1 MAFFKDFSVAL
12 KDKWL
17 QYYQANRDWL
27 VLQMDLN
34 SIPTPDGGRR
44 PASSLILGTINALDP
59 EAAQLMLPF
68 SRLNPDPEKLIEVLG
83 LHFDP
88 DLALAGR
95 STSEQPATV
104 AVPAYQAPAVAPGYA
119 PSPEIPLFVAKAV
132 PGYHHPAPPETLSL
146 EEDITPAQTLN
157 VAGAVAAV
165 AGATAVVGVAA
176 VMEKTQDDFNL
187 EYDDL
192 GMGDLGLDIDT
203 ETANIAEED
212 FELGLEDE
220 SESLGTDDL
229 DMDLESDDLDMSLES
244 DELESDDLD
253 MSLES
258 DELESDDLDMSL
270 ESDELE
276 SDDLDMSLE
285 SDELESDDLD
295 MSLESDEL
303 ESNDLDF
310 GLESETTS
318 AELDI
323 NTDSDVWGDDVQT
336 ELGEENGLTGELD
349 LSLDASDDLG
359 LDGMD
364 DFGLEADELGSEG
377 LGGLE
382 LGDTDSGLDDD
393 LGDFGLEDSS
403 SNGLGLDAGGDL
415 DDLGLGDDDL
425 GEFNLDDMG
434 DLTTGDMDDIDIE
447 GLTGSSDDDEISLS
461 DFK

>member
-258 DELESDDLDMSL
+258 DELES
-270 ESDELE
+270 
-276 SDDLDMSLE
+276 
-285 SDELESDDLD
+285 
-295 MSLESDEL
+295 
-303 ESNDLDF
+303 NDLDF

-323 NTDSDVWGDDVQT
+323 NTDSDVWADDVQT

-364 DFGLEADELGSEG
+364 DFGLEADELGSED

>member
-146 EEDITPAQTLN
+146 EEDITPAQKLN

-229 DMDLESDDLDMSLES
+229 DMD
-244 DELESDDLD
+244 LESDDLD

>member
-276 SDDLDMSLE
+276 S
-285 SDELESDDLD
+285 
-295 MSLESDEL
+295 
-303 ESNDLDF
+303 NDLDF

>member
-1 MAFFKDFSVAL
+1 MAFFKDFSTAL

-17 QYYQANRDWL
+17 QYYQANREWL

-119 PSPEIPLFVAKAV
+119 PSPEIPLFVAQAV

-229 DMDLESDDLDMSLES
+229 DMD
-244 DELESDDLD
+244 LESDDLD

>member
-1 MAFFKDFSVAL
+1 
-12 KDKWL
+12 
-17 QYYQANRDWL
+17 
-27 VLQMDLN
+27 
-34 SIPTPDGGRR
+34 
-44 PASSLILGTINALDP
+44 
-59 EAAQLMLPF
+59 MLPF

-258 DELESDDLDMSL
+258 DELES
-270 ESDELE
+270 
-276 SDDLDMSLE
+276 
-285 SDELESDDLD
+285 
-295 MSLESDEL
+295 
-303 ESNDLDF
+303 NDLDF

>member
-1 MAFFKDFSVAL
+1 MAFFKDFSTAL

-17 QYYQANRDWL
+17 QYYQANREWL

-68 SRLNPDPEKLIEVLG
+68 SKLNPDPEKLIEVLG
-83 LHFDP
+83 LNFDP
-88 DLALAGR
+88 DLALGGR
-95 STSEQPATV
+95 STSEQPTKV
-104 AVPAYQAPAVAPGYA
+104 VVQAPTSVPVAPGYS
-119 PSPEIPLFVAKAV
+119 PSPEIPTSVAQAV

-229 DMDLESDDLDMSLES
+229 DMD
-244 DELESDDLD
+244 
-253 MSLES
+253 
-258 DELESDDLDMSL
+258 LESDDLDMSL

>member
-285 SDELESDDLD
+285 SDELES
-295 MSLESDEL
+295 
-303 ESNDLDF
+303 NDLDF

-323 NTDSDVWGDDVQT
+323 NTDSDVWADDVQT

-364 DFGLEADELGSEG
+364 DFGLEADELGSED

>member
-83 LHFDP
+83 LNFDP
-88 DLALAGR
+88 DLALGGR
-95 STSEQPATV
+95 STSEQPTKV
-104 AVPAYQAPAVAPGYA
+104 VVQAPTSVPVAPGYS
-119 PSPEIPLFVAKAV
+119 PSPEIPTSVAQAV

-229 DMDLESDDLDMSLES
+229 DMD
-244 DELESDDLD
+244 
-253 MSLES
+253 
-258 DELESDDLDMSL
+258 LESDDLDMSL

>member
-187 EYDDL
+187 EDDDL

-229 DMDLESDDLDMSLES
+229 DMD
-244 DELESDDLD
+244 
-253 MSLES
+253 
-258 DELESDDLDMSL
+258 
-270 ESDELE
+270 LE

>member
-1 MAFFKDFSVAL
+1 MAFFKDFSTAL

-258 DELESDDLDMSL
+258 DELES
-270 ESDELE
+270 
-276 SDDLDMSLE
+276 
-285 SDELESDDLD
+285 
-295 MSLESDEL
+295 
-303 ESNDLDF
+303 NDLDF

>member
-258 DELESDDLDMSL
+258 DELES
-270 ESDELE
+270 
-276 SDDLDMSLE
+276 
-285 SDELESDDLD
+285 
-295 MSLESDEL
+295 
-303 ESNDLDF
+303 NDLDF

>member
-176 VMEKTQDDFNL
+176 GMEKTQDDFNL

-258 DELESDDLDMSL
+258 DELES
-270 ESDELE
+270 
-276 SDDLDMSLE
+276 
-285 SDELESDDLD
+285 
-295 MSLESDEL
+295 
-303 ESNDLDF
+303 NDLDF

-323 NTDSDVWGDDVQT
+323 NTDSDVWADDVQT

>member
-1 MAFFKDFSVAL
+1 MAFFKDFSTAL

-17 QYYQANRDWL
+17 QYYQANREWL

-119 PSPEIPLFVAKAV
+119 PSPEIPLFVAQAV

-229 DMDLESDDLDMSLES
+229 DMD
-244 DELESDDLD
+244 
-253 MSLES
+253 
-258 DELESDDLDMSL
+258 
-270 ESDELE
+270 LE

>member
-1 MAFFKDFSVAL
+1 
-12 KDKWL
+12 
-17 QYYQANRDWL
+17 
-27 VLQMDLN
+27 
-34 SIPTPDGGRR
+34 
-44 PASSLILGTINALDP
+44 
-59 EAAQLMLPF
+59 MLPF

-276 SDDLDMSLE
+276 S
-285 SDELESDDLD
+285 
-295 MSLESDEL
+295 
-303 ESNDLDF
+303 NDLDF

>member
-1 MAFFKDFSVAL
+1 MAFFKDFSTAL

-276 SDDLDMSLE
+276 S
-285 SDELESDDLD
+285 
-295 MSLESDEL
+295 
-303 ESNDLDF
+303 NDLDF

>member
-1 MAFFKDFSVAL
+1 MAFFKDFSTAL

-17 QYYQANRDWL
+17 QYYQANREWL

-68 SRLNPDPEKLIEVLG
+68 SKLNPDPEKLIEVLG
-83 LHFDP
+83 LNFDP
-88 DLALAGR
+88 DLALGGR
-95 STSEQPATV
+95 STSEQPTTV
-104 AVPAYQAPAVAPGYA
+104 VVQAPTSVPVAPGYS
-119 PSPEIPLFVAKAV
+119 PSPEIPTSLTQAV
-132 PGYHHPAPPETLSL
+132 PGYHPPAPPETLSL
-146 EEDITPAQTLN
+146 EADITPAQTLN

-229 DMDLESDDLDMSLES
+229 DMD
-244 DELESDDLD
+244 
-253 MSLES
+253 
-258 DELESDDLDMSL
+258 
-270 ESDELE
+270 LE

>member
-17 QYYQANRDWL
+17 QYYQANREWL

-68 SRLNPDPEKLIEVLG
+68 SKLNPDPEKLIEVLG

-258 DELESDDLDMSL
+258 DELES
-270 ESDELE
+270 
-276 SDDLDMSLE
+276 
-285 SDELESDDLD
+285 
-295 MSLESDEL
+295 
-303 ESNDLDF
+303 NDLDF

>member
-212 FELGLEDE
+212 FELELEDE

-229 DMDLESDDLDMSLES
+229 DMD
-244 DELESDDLD
+244 LESDDLD

-323 NTDSDVWGDDVQT
+323 NTDSDVWADDVQT

-364 DFGLEADELGSEG
+364 DFGLEADELGSED

>member
-88 DLALAGR
+88 DLALGGR
-95 STSEQPATV
+95 STSEQSTTV
-104 AVPAYQAPAVAPGYA
+104 AVPAYQAPAVSPGYA
-119 PSPEIPLFVAKAV
+119 PSPEIPLSVAKAV
-132 PGYHHPAPPETLSL
+132 PGYHPPAPPETPSL

-157 VAGAVAAV
+157 VAGAVAV
-165 AGATAVVGVAA
+165 AGAAAVVGGAV
-176 VMEKTQDDFNL
+176 VMEETLDEFDL
-187 EYDDL
+187 EVEEDISIDDDL
-192 GMGDLGLDIDT
+192 DMGDLDTDLDEDLDLDIDT
-203 ETANIAEED
+203 ETATAAEED
-212 FELGLEDE
+212 FDLGLEDE
-220 SESLGTDDL
+220 SESLGT
-229 DMDLESDDLDMSLES
+229 DDLDMSLES

-295 MSLESDEL
+295 
-303 ESNDLDF
+303 F

-323 NTDSDVWGDDVQT
+323 NTESDVWDDEVQT
-336 ELGEENGLTGELD
+336 ELGEDDGSADLD
-349 LSLDASDDLG
+349 LSLDSSDDIGLG
-359 LDGMD
+359 GMD
-364 DFGLEADELGSEG
+364 DFGLEGDDLGSDEI
-377 LGGLE
+377 GGLE

-403 SNGLGLDAGGDL
+403 SDGLGLDAGGNL

>member
-203 ETANIAEED
+203 ETANIVEED

-229 DMDLESDDLDMSLES
+229 DMD
-244 DELESDDLD
+244 LESDDLD

-323 NTDSDVWGDDVQT
+323 NTDSDVWADDVQT

>member
-244 DELESDDLD
+244 DELES
-253 MSLES
+253 
-258 DELESDDLDMSL
+258 
-270 ESDELE
+270 
-276 SDDLDMSLE
+276 
-285 SDELESDDLD
+285 
-295 MSLESDEL
+295 
-303 ESNDLDF
+303 NDLDF

-323 NTDSDVWGDDVQT
+323 NTDSDVWADDVQT

-364 DFGLEADELGSEG
+364 DFGLEADELGSED

>member
-258 DELESDDLDMSL
+258 DELES
-270 ESDELE
+270 
-276 SDDLDMSLE
+276 
-285 SDELESDDLD
+285 
-295 MSLESDEL
+295 
-303 ESNDLDF
+303 NDLDF

-323 NTDSDVWGDDVQT
+323 NTDSDVWADDVQT

>member
-212 FELGLEDE
+212 FELELEDE

-229 DMDLESDDLDMSLES
+229 DMD
-244 DELESDDLD
+244 
-253 MSLES
+253 
-258 DELESDDLDMSL
+258 
-270 ESDELE
+270 
-276 SDDLDMSLE
+276 
-285 SDELESDDLD
+285 LESDDLD

-323 NTDSDVWGDDVQT
+323 NTDSDVWADDVQT

>member
-1 MAFFKDFSVAL
+1 MAFFKDFSTAL

-17 QYYQANRDWL
+17 QYYQANREWL

-68 SRLNPDPEKLIEVLG
+68 SKLNPDPEKLIEVLG
-83 LHFDP
+83 LNFDP
-88 DLALAGR
+88 DLALGGR
-95 STSEQPATV
+95 STSEQPTKV
-104 AVPAYQAPAVAPGYA
+104 VVQAPTSVPVAPGYS
-119 PSPEIPLFVAKAV
+119 PSPEIPTSVAQAV

-229 DMDLESDDLDMSLES
+229 DMD
-244 DELESDDLD
+244 
-253 MSLES
+253 
-258 DELESDDLDMSL
+258 
-270 ESDELE
+270 LE

>member
-1 MAFFKDFSVAL
+1 MAFFKDFSTAL

-17 QYYQANRDWL
+17 QYYQANREWL

-68 SRLNPDPEKLIEVLG
+68 SKLNPDPEKLIEVLG
-83 LHFDP
+83 LNFDP
-88 DLALAGR
+88 DLALGGR
-95 STSEQPATV
+95 STSEQPTKV
-104 AVPAYQAPAVAPGYA
+104 VVQAPTSVPVAPGYS
-119 PSPEIPLFVAKAV
+119 PSPEIPTSVAQAV
-132 PGYHHPAPPETLSL
+132 PGYHPPAPPETLSL
-146 EEDITPAQTLN
+146 EAEITPAQKLN

-187 EYDDL
+187 EDDDL

-285 SDELESDDLD
+285 SDELES
-295 MSLESDEL
+295 
-303 ESNDLDF
+303 NDLDF

-336 ELGEENGLTGELD
+336 ELGEENGLTDELD

-403 SNGLGLDAGGDL
+403 SDGLGLDAGGDL

>member
-1 MAFFKDFSVAL
+1 MAFFKDFSTAL

-17 QYYQANRDWL
+17 QYYQANREWL

-68 SRLNPDPEKLIEVLG
+68 SKLNPDPEKLIEVLG
-83 LHFDP
+83 LNFDP
-88 DLALAGR
+88 DLALGGR
-95 STSEQPATV
+95 STSEQPTKV
-104 AVPAYQAPAVAPGYA
+104 VVQAPTSVPVAPGYS
-119 PSPEIPLFVAKAV
+119 PSPEIPTSVAQAV
-132 PGYHHPAPPETLSL
+132 PGYHPPAPPETLSL
-146 EEDITPAQTLN
+146 EAEITPAQKLN

-187 EYDDL
+187 EDDDL

-258 DELESDDLDMSL
+258 DELESDDLD
-270 ESDELE
+270 
-276 SDDLDMSLE
+276 
-285 SDELESDDLD
+285 
-295 MSLESDEL
+295 
-303 ESNDLDF
+303 F

-336 ELGEENGLTGELD
+336 ELGEENGLTDELD

-403 SNGLGLDAGGDL
+403 SDGLGLDAGGDL

>member
-165 AGATAVVGVAA
+165 EGATAVVGVAA

-212 FELGLEDE
+212 FELELEDE

-229 DMDLESDDLDMSLES
+229 DMD
-244 DELESDDLD
+244 LESDDLD

-323 NTDSDVWGDDVQT
+323 NTDSDVWADDVQT

>member
-187 EYDDL
+187 EDDDL

-229 DMDLESDDLDMSLES
+229 DMD
-244 DELESDDLD
+244 
-253 MSLES
+253 
-258 DELESDDLDMSL
+258 LESDDLDMSL

>member
-212 FELGLEDE
+212 FELELEDE

-229 DMDLESDDLDMSLES
+229 DMD
-244 DELESDDLD
+244 
-253 MSLES
+253 
-258 DELESDDLDMSL
+258 LESDDLDMSL

-323 NTDSDVWGDDVQT
+323 NTDSDVWADDVQT

>member
-1 MAFFKDFSVAL
+1 MAFFKDFSTAL

-285 SDELESDDLD
+285 SDELES
-295 MSLESDEL
+295 
-303 ESNDLDF
+303 NDLDF

>member
-285 SDELESDDLD
+285 SDELES
-295 MSLESDEL
+295 
-303 ESNDLDF
+303 NDLDF

-323 NTDSDVWGDDVQT
+323 NTDSDVWADDVQT

>member
-104 AVPAYQAPAVAPGYA
+104 AVPAYQAPGYA

-285 SDELESDDLD
+285 SDELES
-295 MSLESDEL
+295 
-303 ESNDLDF
+303 NDLDF

-323 NTDSDVWGDDVQT
+323 NTDSDVWADDVQT

>member
-146 EEDITPAQTLN
+146 EEDITPAQKLN

-229 DMDLESDDLDMSLES
+229 DMD
-244 DELESDDLD
+244 LESDDLD

-403 SNGLGLDAGGDL
+403 SDGLGLDAGGDL

>member
-104 AVPAYQAPAVAPGYA
+104 AVPAYQAPGYA

-285 SDELESDDLD
+285 SDELES
-295 MSLESDEL
+295 
-303 ESNDLDF
+303 NDLDF

-323 NTDSDVWGDDVQT
+323 NTDSDVWADDVQT

-364 DFGLEADELGSEG
+364 DFGLEADELGSED

>member
-285 SDELESDDLD
+285 SDELES
-295 MSLESDEL
+295 
-303 ESNDLDF
+303 NDLDF

>member
-276 SDDLDMSLE
+276 S
-285 SDELESDDLD
+285 
-295 MSLESDEL
+295 
-303 ESNDLDF
+303 NDLDF

-323 NTDSDVWGDDVQT
+323 NTDSDVWADDVQT

>member
-1 MAFFKDFSVAL
+1 
-12 KDKWL
+12 
-17 QYYQANRDWL
+17 
-27 VLQMDLN
+27 
-34 SIPTPDGGRR
+34 
-44 PASSLILGTINALDP
+44 
-59 EAAQLMLPF
+59 MLPF
-68 SRLNPDPEKLIEVLG
+68 SKLNPDPEKLIEVLG
-83 LHFDP
+83 LNFDP
-88 DLALAGR
+88 DLALGGR
-95 STSEQPATV
+95 STSEQPTKV
-104 AVPAYQAPAVAPGYA
+104 VVQAPTSVPVAPGYS
-119 PSPEIPLFVAKAV
+119 PSPEIPTSVAQAV

-229 DMDLESDDLDMSLES
+229 DMD
-244 DELESDDLD
+244 
-253 MSLES
+253 
-258 DELESDDLDMSL
+258 LESDDLDMSL

>member
-1 MAFFKDFSVAL
+1 MAFFKDFSTAL

-17 QYYQANRDWL
+17 QYYQANREWL

-68 SRLNPDPEKLIEVLG
+68 SKLNPDPEKLIEVLG
-83 LHFDP
+83 LNFDP
-88 DLALAGR
+88 DLALGGR
-95 STSEQPATV
+95 STSEQPTKV
-104 AVPAYQAPAVAPGYA
+104 VVQAPTSVPVAPGYS
-119 PSPEIPLFVAKAV
+119 PSPEIPTSVAQAV
-132 PGYHHPAPPETLSL
+132 PGYHPPAPPETLSL
-146 EEDITPAQTLN
+146 EAEITPAQKLN

-187 EYDDL
+187 EDDDL

-229 DMDLESDDLDMSLES
+229 DMD
-244 DELESDDLD
+244 
-253 MSLES
+253 
-258 DELESDDLDMSL
+258 LESDDLDMSL

>member
-212 FELGLEDE
+212 FELELEDE

-229 DMDLESDDLDMSLES
+229 DMD
-244 DELESDDLD
+244 
-253 MSLES
+253 
-258 DELESDDLDMSL
+258 
-270 ESDELE
+270 LE

-323 NTDSDVWGDDVQT
+323 NTDSDVWADDVQT